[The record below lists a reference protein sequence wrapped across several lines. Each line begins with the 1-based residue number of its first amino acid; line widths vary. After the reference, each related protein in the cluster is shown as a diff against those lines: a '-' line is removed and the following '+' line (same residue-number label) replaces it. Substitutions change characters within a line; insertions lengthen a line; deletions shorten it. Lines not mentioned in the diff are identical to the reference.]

1 MIPLTVM
8 NQDPHKRRNFIKKTA
23 LGAATLSPLA
33 AACSSSPEKKGAAGS
48 NVNFNKTYQLKLVT
62 TWPPNFPVLG
72 EGCTMLAGWLDQMS
86 GGRIKVDVYGG
97 GELVPALEAF
107 DAVRNGV
114 ADMAHA
120 VSYYWAGKVPAAQF
134 FSSVPFG
141 MNAQQMNAWLLSGGG
156 LELWEG
162 VYAELGLVPFVAGN
176 TGVQMG
182 GWFNKEINSVSDL
195 EGLKMRIPGLGG
207 RVISKAGGSTLLSPG
222 GEIYTNLERG
232 VIDATEWIGPYHD
245 YKMGFQDVAKYY
257 YYPGWHEPSTA
268 FELFM
273 NKNKFDSMP
282 EDLQEIIR
290 NGVGRL
296 NIWGLSEFETQN
308 IKSLRKIQQE
318 GKVQITPFP
327 KEVLTRLKELTDE
340 TLAEITAQDAES
352 KKIYTAYQSFQQ
364 EMNDWAGYTE
374 KLYYSQLS

>member
-1 MIPLTVM
+1 
-8 NQDPHKRRNFIKKTA
+8 
-23 LGAATLSPLA
+23 
-33 AACSSSPEKKGAAGS
+33 
-48 NVNFNKTYQLKLVT
+48 
-62 TWPPNFPVLG
+62 
-72 EGCTMLAGWLDQMS
+72 
-86 GGRIKVDVYGG
+86 
-97 GELVPALEAF
+97 
-107 DAVRNGV
+107 
-114 ADMAHA
+114 
-120 VSYYWAGKVPAAQF
+120 
-134 FSSVPFG
+134 
-141 MNAQQMNAWLLSGGG
+141 
-156 LELWEG
+156 
-162 VYAELGLVPFVAGN
+162 
-176 TGVQMG
+176 MG
-182 GWFNKEINSVSDL
+182 GWFNKEINSVNDL

-207 RVISKAGGSTLLSPG
+207 RVISKAGGSPLLSPG

-273 NKNKFDSMP
+273 NKSRFDSMP

-374 KLYYSQLS
+374 KLYYSQLR